1 MIVKYCAQLH
11 QVNPS
16 ILINTA
22 KIFVPMT
29 MYVSYKRNYTKFLNP
44 AEEIHFLLL
53 QLLSV
58 HLIFYMKKVNSDNC
72 LRIQGVVIDTTV
84 RPQIQ
89 YFYCNLVINSQISK
103 KSIVFFIFVPTQHI
117 ERLKEDCVCCD
128 LILSLF

>member
-29 MYVSYKRNYTKFLNP
+29 MYVSYKRDYARFPNS
-44 AEEIHFLLL
+44 AQEIHFLLL
-53 QLLSV
+53 QLLTV
-58 HLIFYMKKVNSDNC
+58 HLIFYMKKVNSDNS
-72 LRIQGVVIDTTV
+72 LRIQGVVI
-84 RPQIQ
+84 Q
-89 YFYCNLVINSQISK
+89 YFYYNLVINSQISK
-103 KSIVFFIFVPTQHI
+103 KSIVFFIFIPTQHI

-128 LILSLF
+128 LILSLI